1 MTALVERHG
10 STVPGRSLP
19 APPASRRWSSWPARS
34 SARRWPAACARSA
47 PSRSSRPSS
56 LAEARARALGTS
68 TRDLASSTA
77 TCPTAPASRW
87 SRELR
92 GLGWVRGLVLSST
105 EDPYTVRAALTGG
118 VRAFLVTASS
128 GGPSVRSAAPQTL
141 ATRPRAS
148 RLTGAEALS
157 GREVEVLQLVA
168 DGRSNKEIGEALGP
182 VRPHRQEPPGPDR
195 PQARHR
201 RPRRDGRRRHA
212 RRRRRLTAQRLAAR
226 RLRRVRRVRAPS
238 RRTVSA

>member
-10 STVPGRSLP
+10 STVPGPQSARAPRFTAMVVVASPFVRETLARSL
-19 APPASRRWSSWPARS
+19 RS
-34 SARRWPAACARSA
+34 LGAVEVVEA
-47 PSRSSRPSS
+47 SS

-68 TRDLASSTA
+68 TRDLAVVDSNLPDGSGIA
-77 TCPTAPASRW
+77 LV
-87 SRELR
+87 RELR

-157 GREVEVLQLVA
+157 GREVEVLQLVS
-168 DGRSNKEIGEALGP
+168 DGRSNKEIGEALGLSALT
-182 VRPHRQEPPGPDR
+182 VKSHLARIARKLGTGDR
-195 PQARHR
+195 AEMVVV
-201 RPRRDGRRRHA
+201 A
-212 RRRRRLTAQRLAAR
+212 M
-226 RLRRVRRVRAPS
+226 RAG
-238 RRTVSA
+238 VVV